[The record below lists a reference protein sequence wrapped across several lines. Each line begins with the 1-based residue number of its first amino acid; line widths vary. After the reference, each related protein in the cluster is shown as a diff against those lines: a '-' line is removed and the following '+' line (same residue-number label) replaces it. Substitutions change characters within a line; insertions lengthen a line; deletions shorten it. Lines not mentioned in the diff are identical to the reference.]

1 MVEKNIGNKNGKI
14 HFELDVEF
22 PELKNLARD
31 FVDVAKKALDEVVDT
46 GKKVVSKKDKN
57 EDKDIKQV
65 KIK

>member
-14 HFELDVEF
+14 HFELDVEL

-31 FVDVAKKALDEVVDT
+31 FVDIAKKAVDEVVDT

>member
-14 HFELDVEF
+14 HFELDVEL

-31 FVDVAKKALDEVVDT
+31 FVDFAKKAMDEVVDT
-46 GKKVVSKKDKN
+46 GRKVVSKKDKN
-57 EDKDIKQV
+57 EEKDIKQV